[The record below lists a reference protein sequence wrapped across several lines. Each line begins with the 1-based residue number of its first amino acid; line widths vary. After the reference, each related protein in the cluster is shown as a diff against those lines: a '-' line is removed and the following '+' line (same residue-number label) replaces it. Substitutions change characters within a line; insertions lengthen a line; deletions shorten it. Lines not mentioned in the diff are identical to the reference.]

1 MISHPRMHR
10 CLATV
15 LMCVT
20 GFASIPALAEEADV
34 EEMIASKPGI
44 TPLLGRILADPNRN
58 YQRFR
63 GPDDCNG
70 EEVYLGTRKVLE
82 EYVATPPEKEA
93 ELRDYL
99 LSGKEQCNCT
109 RAIVGKEIN
118 ILVKDLGLDMSE
130 LPCL

>member
-1 MISHPRMHR
+1 
-10 CLATV
+10 
-15 LMCVT
+15 
-20 GFASIPALAEEADV
+20 
-34 EEMIASKPGI
+34 
-44 TPLLGRILADPNRN
+44 
-58 YQRFR
+58 
-63 GPDDCNG
+63 
-70 EEVYLGTRKVLE
+70 VYLGTRKVLE

-118 ILVKDLGLDMSE
+118 ILVKELGLDMSE